1 MKRKIKFSLRM
12 KFTLLF
18 LFFMILVTGILYIYT
33 ELKENKLIVD
43 KYYDYAVSVGNV
55 VEGMVTVEE
64 IFDYRNR
71 MEPNA
76 EYWEKEAELQKLFNR
91 TKVVSLYIIWLDS
104 EETGIYVFDIL
115 DEDADV
121 EEFVEHPL
129 GTRTTLTKDF
139 EGLQEVVDTRYVN
152 SRFEFGR
159 DPDMGNRELASVY
172 VPLLNDAGEVAAF
185 VGVDLDMGLIL
196 DEINQQQ
203 IQMMGMMLIL
213 MLLCFTA
220 VLLIVHISVLKP
232 IRKLKKRAEQITE
245 GKFGE
250 ELTVRGNDEISEI
263 TRVFNRMTKNIKR
276 HMEDIEVI
284 NQAYQK
290 YIPSKM
296 LQILGK
302 ESITQVVPGDQN
314 SRFVT
319 ILELQFME
327 AKAEMWNQDGKQVLN
342 NTNQLFHSVI
352 PLIMEGNGFV
362 ERFQDLGMLVF
373 YTEGSEQALQTALAI
388 CQKMKRLQE
397 DISEKT
403 SGISM
408 GIDYGIVL
416 FGIVGGEKRMATV
429 PLSAHTSMAKYLRQ
443 LAPLYG
449 SRLLVTASAAEQ
461 IPGFQEGFHVRFAGM
476 VKNRYSQ
483 TVEKVYDV
491 FDGDPEEQIDG
502 KQRTRTWYEKGVEL
516 FCMRQFQESRQAFVE
531 VLKRFREDAGARR
544 YLRYCNIYIRMGN
557 DIKIDE
563 IDIFM
568 NGRNDMQRLN
578 EEKE

>member
-33 ELKENKLIVD
+33 EWKENKLIVD

-55 VEGMVTVEE
+55 VEGMVTVDE

-71 MEPNA
+71 MEPNG
-76 EYWEKEAELQKLFNR
+76 EYREKEAELQKLFNR

-104 EETGIYVFDIL
+104 KETGVYVFDIL

-121 EEFVEHPL
+121 EEFIEHPL
-129 GTRTTLTKDF
+129 GTRITLTKDF

-203 IQMMGMMLIL
+203 LQMMGMML
-213 MLLCFTA
+213 
-220 VLLIVHISVLKP
+220 

-327 AKAEMWNQDGKQVLN
+327 AKAEMWNQ
-342 NTNQLFHSVI
+342 
-352 PLIMEGNGFV
+352 
-362 ERFQDLGMLVF
+362 ERVCR
-373 YTEGSEQALQTALAI
+373 AVP
-388 CQKMKRLQE
+388 R
-397 DISEKT
+397 
-403 SGISM
+403 SGYA
-408 GIDYGIVL
+408 GI
-416 FGIVGGEKRMATV
+416 
-429 PLSAHTSMAKYLRQ
+429 
-443 LAPLYG
+443 LYG
-449 SRLLVTASAAEQ
+449 W
-461 IPGFQEGFHVRFAGM
+461 F
-476 VKNRYSQ
+476 
-483 TVEKVYDV
+483 
-491 FDGDPEEQIDG
+491 
-502 KQRTRTWYEKGVEL
+502 
-516 FCMRQFQESRQAFVE
+516 
-531 VLKRFREDAGARR
+531 
-544 YLRYCNIYIRMGN
+544 
-557 DIKIDE
+557 
-563 IDIFM
+563 
-568 NGRNDMQRLN
+568 
-578 EEKE
+578 